1 MSFFTSSPSREPSQP
16 IRVPADLGQVVPAT
30 ASPSRFTARRPWRIA
45 AWILAGAA
53 AAAFAGVASVLV
65 WYTITI
71 PNPMAKRVA
80 DRVPVV
86 RVLARDRSVLME
98 RGQPADYIPFDLLPK
113 HVVDAL
119 VAVEDRRFFSHIGV
133 DAIGLL
139 RAAAANL
146 RAGRLVQG
154 GSTLSQQLAKNL
166 FLTSE
171 RSIDRKL
178 DELMLALWLELRLS
192 KQDIV
197 ELYLNRVYFGGGA
210 YGIEA
215 ATQRFFGKSARDLT
229 LPEAAVLAGLLKAP
243 SKLSPNANPAPARS
257 RGRLVLSAM
266 RETGSITPGEE
277 AAARRIDVAFRDQA
291 SGEHLA
297 GVEYAVDYILE
308 RLPQNLG
315 ALVNE
320 IVVVT
325 TIDAALQKRTQRDVA
340 ALLRVEGEASEVTQ
354 AAAVVLDFDG
364 AILAMVGGQNY
375 AQSQFNRA
383 AKAKRQPGSAFKP
396 FVFAAAIEAGATP
409 ETEVMDGP
417 FVINGWSPRNEG
429 GGHRGSITLR
439 TALAHSVNT
448 AAARLHID
456 HGPARTAALAR
467 RLGITSELRP
477 NPTLALGTSEVTLLE
492 LTAAYGAFAN
502 GGSRLDPYVISEVR
516 TGTGALL
523 FQRPERAITPVLAPR
538 TAGQMVDMLES
549 AVTSGT
555 GRRAAL
561 ARHASAGKTGTSQ
574 DYRDAWFAGFT
585 GHLVGGVWLGNDNG
599 KPMNR
604 IMGGTLPARL
614 WADIMTTAHE
624 QRVPLPL
631 VGLKPRPRLSPG
643 REPGLA
649 GGMST
654 LRRADRFEPPARMLT
669 IRPEQDRH

>member
-1 MSFFTSSPSREPSQP
+1 M
-16 IRVPADLGQVVPAT
+16 
-30 ASPSRFTARRPWRIA
+30 
-45 AWILAGAA
+45 
-53 AAAFAGVASVLV
+53 LV

-119 VAVEDRRFFSHIGV
+119 VAVEDRRFFSHVGV
-133 DAIGLL
+133 DVVGLL

-154 GSTLSQQLAKNL
+154 GSTLTQQLAKNL

-178 DELMLALWLELRLS
+178 DELLLALWLELRLS

-243 SKLSPNANPAPARS
+243 SKLSPNANPTPARS
-257 RGRLVLSAM
+257 RGRLVLAAM
-266 RETGSITPGEE
+266 RETGVITLGEE
-277 AAARRIDVAFRDQA
+277 ATARKVDVSFRDLA

-308 RLPQNLG
+308 RLPQHLG
-315 ALVNE
+315 ASVNE
-320 IVVVT
+320 IVVAT
-325 TIDAALQKRTQRDVA
+325 TIDAALQKRAQRDVA
-340 ALLRVEGEASEVTQ
+340 TLLRVEGEASDVSQ
-354 AAAVVLDFDG
+354 AAVVVLDHDG
-364 AILAMVGGQNY
+364 EILAMVGGQNY

-383 AKAKRQPGSAFKP
+383 TKARRQPGSAFKP
-396 FVFAAAIEAGATP
+396 FVFAAAVEAGATP
-409 ETEVMDGP
+409 ETEVTDGP

-429 GGHRGSITLR
+429 GGHRGSISLR
-439 TALAHSVNT
+439 AALAQSVNT
-448 AAARLHID
+448 AAVRLHVD

-502 GGSRLDPYVISEVR
+502 GGSRIDPYVIREVR

-523 FQRPERAITPVLAPR
+523 YQRPERVITPVLAPR

-549 AVTSGT
+549 VVASGT

-585 GHLVGGVWLGNDNG
+585 GHLVAGVWLGNDNG

-604 IMGGTLPARL
+604 IMGSTLPARL
-614 WADIMTTAHE
+614 WADIMTAAHA
-624 QRVPLPL
+624 QRAPLPL
-631 VGLKPRPRLSPG
+631 VGVQPRSRMLPSP

-649 GGMST
+649 AGQST
-654 LRRADRFEPPARMLT
+654 LRPSDRFEPPARILT
-669 IRPEQDRH
+669 IGPGQDRP